1 MCGCEVC
8 IQVKQLKRSL
18 NAWIN
23 RNAIDNPAYRRV
35 VMLNDITLH
44 SKPRD
49 AIQNMLC
56 PYTSLGKCCYIVCC
70 LILIQILMFT
80 ILYIYLI
87 NEQVQMKLTYQT
99 GNMF

>member
-8 IQVKQLKRSL
+8 IQAKQLQRSL
-18 NAWIN
+18 NAWRS

-35 VMLNDITLH
+35 VMPNDMVLH

-56 PYTSLGKCCYIVCC
+56 PYTSLGK
-70 LILIQILMFT
+70 
-80 ILYIYLI
+80 LY
-87 NEQVQMKLTYQT
+87 
-99 GNMF
+99 